1 MSAHGRSEALIPSAQ
16 REGSPMSAH
25 GRSEALSP
33 PWGDGAQSQGGTKSA
48 HGRSEAL
55 IPSAQREGSP
65 VNLPGGHDTAPR
77 SSAARNAQ

>member
-1 MSAHGRSEALIPSAQ
+1 
-16 REGSPMSAH
+16 MSAH

-33 PWGDGAQSQGGTKSA
+33 PWGDGAQRQGGTISA

-65 VNLPGGHDTAPR
+65 VNLTGGRDAAPR
-77 SSAARNAQ
+77 SSAARDAR